1 MSPAL
6 EAPRLRQG
14 LGRQL
19 PGFVVLTAWML
30 RLLGLDR
37 LALIGDEA
45 YFFRWGQHL
54 DWAYYDHPAGIGLL
68 ARLSTVLAGQSEFG
82 IRWLNA
88 GVGTLCV
95 ILIIWLGER
104 LFSRAA
110 GLLAGAAVA
119 FGAPYIITSRFLYT
133 DPLHLMALL
142 LSLGAFWQFAHRG
155 RRSDALFLGLSMCL
169 AVNTKYTAYLFAIA
183 MAVATLLDHRDLLKK
198 RTTWW
203 AFSLALIGLAPVLIW
218 NARHDWAS
226 FAWQL
231 AHLGMPS
238 PGSGTGP
245 LGWRIARNLAHATV
259 YLTWP
264 MMLSMIAGLL
274 WMRGPAQRLLTLTAL
289 AMLAP
294 VAVSPANSP
303 RNLTTGGALLLL
315 LAADRWVTYRAAVH
329 SRKGRAAPAAVAGG
343 VLGMIALFGAGSLAA
358 LNHSVMPDLR
368 SSVVDAIRY
377 DAAGWESVAEKLPAS
392 ASIVAVDYSLAGQ
405 LAYYTR
411 RPTTTAWPQYR
422 LWDEVALD
430 DAVVA
435 ASAYTPARPV
445 TSALTTAY
453 TRCAGPER
461 VVMGAVGDS
470 VKALTIWR
478 VEGLRVAPE
487 TLLASLDFLT
497 LYGTGE

>member
-1 MSPAL
+1 MSPAR
-6 EAPRLRQG
+6 EASRLQHR
-14 LGRQL
+14 LGQQL
-19 PGFVVLTAWML
+19 PGILVLAAWML

-45 YFFRWGQHL
+45 YFFQWGQRL

-68 ARLSTVLAGQSEFG
+68 ARLSATLGGQREFG

-88 GVGTLCV
+88 WVGTLCV

-155 RRSDALFLGLSMCL
+155 RRADAIFLGLSMGL

-198 RTTWW
+198 RTTWL
-203 AFSLALIGLAPVLIW
+203 AFSLALISLAPVLIW

-231 AHLGMPS
+231 SHLGMPS

-245 LGWRIARNLAHATV
+245 IGWRIARNLAHATV

-264 MMLSMIAGLL
+264 MMLGMVAGLF

-289 AMLAP
+289 AMMTP
-294 VAVSPANSP
+294 VAISPANSP

-315 LAADRWVTYRAAVH
+315 LAADRWVWYRAGVR
-329 SRKGRAAPAAVAGG
+329 SRGGRAVLAAVAAAGT
-343 VLGMIALFGAGSLAA
+343 GMIALFGIGSLAA
-358 LNHSVMPDLR
+358 LNHGVMPNLR

-377 DAAGWESVAEKLPAS
+377 DAAGWEDVAERLPAS

-405 LAYYTR
+405 LAFYTH

-422 LWDEVALD
+422 LWDDVALD
-430 DAVVA
+430 DVVVA
-435 ASAYTPARPV
+435 ASAYAPARLV
-445 TSALTTAY
+445 TAALTAAY
-453 TRCAGPER
+453 TTCTGPEQ
-461 VVMGAVGDS
+461 VAMGTVGNS
-470 VKALTIWR
+470 VKALAVWR

-487 TLLASLDFLT
+487 ELLARLDFLT
-497 LYGTGE
+497 LHGTVE